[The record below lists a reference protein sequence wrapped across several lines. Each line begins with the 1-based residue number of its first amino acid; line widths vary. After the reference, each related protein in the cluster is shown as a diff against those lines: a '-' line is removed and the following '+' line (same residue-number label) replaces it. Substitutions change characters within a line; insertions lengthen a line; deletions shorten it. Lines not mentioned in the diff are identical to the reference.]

1 MASAAFDD
9 RGVVT
14 TCGGCYADCAFRAV
28 IEDGRVR
35 AELPVEGHPCE
46 ARALCRRGR
55 HRLSMPFDE
64 RDRILHP
71 LRRRA
76 DGSGFDEIAWDEAF
90 AEIAER
96 LRGTLAAA
104 GPLSVAMTLG
114 VPSFDR
120 YWAVRFMRALGS
132 PNVYGADGACEVSR
146 LTGWEHSL
154 GYSPATD
161 LAHTKCVMYL
171 GRSLVDSSTAGAVD
185 ALNAARRSGAKI
197 IVVDP
202 RRSGS
207 AAMAD
212 RWLRIRP
219 GCDLALLLGIAH
231 VLIAENLYDHGFITR
246 YTTGFDELAAAAVA
260 WTPEWAED
268 LCDIPADDIR
278 ATARDLAAAAPAAV
292 VDAGFH
298 GGIGIA
304 YANSTQTARAICLV
318 DALLGCIGHEGGAL
332 NPPSPLPLGD
342 LDPARFPAPPVLTV
356 LKLGAERYPL
366 VDPVRGLCTTIG
378 QSILEGD
385 LKALFV
391 YASNPGAGYGNAGEW
406 LRILGR
412 LDLLVTIDIR
422 MSETALASDYILP
435 DVTYLEADRGV
446 GLPAGRNDSRI
457 YYRGAVL
464 PVQHPDTRPG
474 WRIFTGLAR
483 ACGYGRYF
491 DFTPGDLAAA
501 QVAPFGIDLC
511 DLRARGWADTGA
523 GPAPRTGEPVITVPG
538 GKIELASGLW
548 ERAGLGRVPDWIPP
562 MVEPAPGMF
571 RLISGNRPFESHTSR
586 ALAARGAA
594 EEGADLGSVQMN
606 ADVAAR
612 MGIED
617 GEVVALVSDMG
628 RDRVRVETTPYLHPA
643 CIFTS
648 AAPGGRSGA
657 RAAACDGSTELGVG
671 PLDHTP
677 LRWDPITGAAL
688 TQENAVRVEKLE
700 GSRHNVEE
708 EVSIGVRKSDDR

>member
-1 MASAAFDD
+1 MASSGSDG

-14 TCGGCYADCAFRAV
+14 TCGGCYADCAFRA
-28 IEDGRVR
+28 IAGDGRVR
-35 AELPVEGHPCE
+35 AVLPVEGHPCA

-55 HRLSMPFDE
+55 HRLGMPFDE

-71 LRRRA
+71 LRRRE
-76 DGSGFDEIAWDEAF
+76 DGSGFDEISWDEAF
-90 AEIAER
+90 SGIAER
-96 LRGTLAAA
+96 LGRILATH
-104 GPLSVAMTLG
+104 GPRSVAMTLG

-120 YWAVRFMRALGS
+120 YWAVRFMHALGS
-132 PNVYGADGACEVSR
+132 PNIYGADGACEVSR

-154 GYSPATD
+154 GYSPTTD
-161 LAHTKCVMYL
+161 LARSRCVMYL

-185 ALNAARRSGAKI
+185 ALNTARRRGTKI

-212 RWLRIRP
+212 RWLRVRP

-231 VLIAENLYDHGFITR
+231 VLIAEGLYDRDFIAR
-246 YTTGFDELAAAAVA
+246 YTTGFDELAAKSAA
-260 WTPEWAED
+260 WTPEWAEA
-268 LCDIPADDIR
+268 LCDVAADDIR

-318 DALLGCIGHEGGAL
+318 DALLGCFGRPGGAL
-332 NPPSPLPLGD
+332 NPPTPLVLGD
-342 LDPARFPAPPVLTV
+342 LDPTRFPAPPVPREP
-356 LKLGAERYPL
+356 KLGSERYPL
-366 VDPVRGLCTTIG
+366 VDPVRGLCTTVG

-385 LKALFV
+385 LSALFV

-422 MSETALASDYILP
+422 MSETALASDFILP

-446 GLPAGRNDSRI
+446 GMSVGRNDSRV
-457 YYRGAVL
+457 YYRGAAL

-483 ACGYGRYF
+483 ACGQGRYF
-491 DFTPGDLAAA
+491 EFSPEDLAAA
-501 QVAPFGIDLC
+501 QVAPFGIDLD
-511 DLRARGWADTGA
+511 DLRRHGWADSGIE
-523 GPAPRTGEPVITVPG
+523 PAPRTGDPVITVPG
-538 GKIELASGLW
+538 GKIELASALW
-548 ERAGLGRVPDWIPP
+548 DKAGLGRVPGWIPP

-586 ALAARGAA
+586 ALAERGAA

-606 ADVAAR
+606 VDVAGQ
-612 MGIED
+612 MGISD
-617 GEVVALVSDMG
+617 GDVVALVSDMG
-628 RDRVRVETTPYLHPA
+628 RDLVRVETTPYLHPA

-648 AAPGGRSGA
+648 SAPGGRSGA
-657 RAAACDGSTELGVG
+657 HASAREGATELGVG

-688 TQENAVRVEKLE
+688 TQENAVRVERLR
-700 GSRHNVEE
+700 GCSDSD
-708 EVSIGVRKSDDR
+708 SITVPRTDENLQK